1 MNILFVDDAIVVA
14 IKPAG
19 VLSQEGERSSLPAKL
34 KEELGGDIFC
44 VHRLDRETAGIM
56 VFARSQKAAAVLS
69 QDIALKKF
77 EKEYFAVVTGTLD
90 EAEGSLSDLL
100 FFDRKKGKVFP
111 VKRERKGVKSALLHY
126 SVLESDG
133 AFSLVRVTPVTG
145 RTHQIRVQFAS
156 RKHPLFGDR
165 KYGGGHGTLG
175 LFSNKITFS
184 HPISGERLSFTA
196 LPNQEEPW
204 TRFDLPQDEKA

>member
-19 VLSQEGERSSLPAKL
+19 VLSQEGEAGSLPAKL
-34 KEELGGDIFC
+34 KEELGGEIYC
-44 VHRLDRETAGIM
+44 VHRLDRETAGVM
-56 VFARSQKAAAVLS
+56 VFARSQKAAATLS
-69 QDIALKKF
+69 QDIALRKF
-77 EKEYFAVVTGTLD
+77 EKEYLAVVTGTLE

-100 FFDRKKGKVFP
+100 FFHRKKGKVFP
-111 VKRERKGVKSALLHY
+111 VKRERKGVKDALLHY

-175 LFSNKITFS
+175 LFSNRITFS
-184 HPISGERLSFTA
+184 HPISGERLSFNA
-196 LPNQEEPW
+196 FPEHGEPW
-204 TRFDLPQDEKA
+204 AKFDLHRSEEA

>member
-14 IKPAG
+14 TKPAG
-19 VLSQEGERSSLPAKL
+19 ILSQEGEPNSLPEKL
-34 KEELGGDIFC
+34 KEEVGGEIFC

-56 VFARSQKAAAVLS
+56 VFARSQKAAANLS
-69 QDIALKKF
+69 RDITQRKF
-77 EKEYFAVVTGTLD
+77 EKEYLAVVTGTLD

-126 SVLESDG
+126 QVLESDG
-133 AFSLVRVTPVTG
+133 SFSLVRVSPVTG

-165 KYGGGHGTLG
+165 KYGGAGSPLG
-175 LFSNKITFS
+175 LFSHKITFS
-184 HPISGERLSFTA
+184 HPISGETLSFTA
-196 LPNQEEPW
+196 VPDHKEPW
-204 TRFDLPQDEKA
+204 SKFDLPHEE